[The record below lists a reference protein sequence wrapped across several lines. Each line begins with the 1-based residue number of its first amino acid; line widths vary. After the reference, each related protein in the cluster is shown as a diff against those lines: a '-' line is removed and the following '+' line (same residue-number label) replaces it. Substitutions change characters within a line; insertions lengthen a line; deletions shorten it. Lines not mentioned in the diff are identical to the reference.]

1 MKLFLKIA
9 AGFFIFMIVLIIGL
23 NLYFTDE
30 RLKNLILPEVR
41 ELTGSEVTVERMS
54 LTFFRTFPRFGVEI
68 NELNLPDPGGE
79 PVLSVEELLVSVELM
94 PLFRNE
100 LAISRLDIAR
110 PLMNYVVYADST
122 TNIDFLLEL
131 ADEDPEEV
139 DEDGFDI
146 TIPRFTI
153 RDAEIDYR
161 DETTDTHVTLA
172 DLDADISLRFSDLI
186 ETTIDARLGSLS
198 ARVEET
204 QYVENLS
211 LSLNQTSTIDM
222 ENEIVTLEE
231 GTFSIRGLA
240 LDLTGTIASWSADA
254 PELDLQFTSS
264 SDNFGELLRLAPPE
278 FDEMLAGLESR
289 GSLRLEGSVA
299 GRVSENEIPRFDLII
314 DVQDGYLQNPDLP
327 DAIEDIFIQIEV
339 NNDLAKIRE
348 FRARA
353 ADNSVTATGT
363 LERPLD
369 DDATFSIE
377 LDGDVDLA
385 TVSRFYPIGDFGI
398 EDLAGI
404 LQANATANGRIDL
417 PEDATF
423 SGTFTLSDGL
433 LQYADVP
440 RPIEDINARI
450 DANQDRITIEESGL
464 RAASNRLTLSGSI
477 LRPLDEN
484 QREIDLSANINFDLA
499 SVKEFYP
506 IDEDTLEMR
515 GQLEARIA
523 LRGQPD
529 PDQIENLLQQSTI
542 DLRDGYLA
550 HRMVAR
556 PLEDITLRAEA
567 TGTRLNISEGRFRT
581 GENNLS
587 MNGSITRYL
596 SDDPEFD
603 LNFDGN
609 AVLGDIATYYS
620 LEPWIQ
626 ELSGEAVMSL
636 NARGPAGD
644 PTQIALNGSLEVSNV
659 SASGDSI
666 PLPVTELN
674 GKLSINPQEM
684 TLENFTMKYGSSD
697 INLEGRLQRYLG
709 FLEEEHESEE
719 TMPRITG
726 SYHSRLLNM
735 DEMIDWDEEADED
748 PLPINLPN
756 ITGTVDAR
764 IDQLIIFDLSVTDIE
779 GRGRISPGQ
788 IVMDEAVASMYEGKA
803 EGRMEWNVPDPLR
816 TNLRFVGSLTDLRAE
831 TFFQETGFL
840 GADRSFY
847 QYISG
852 GFSAEIDYY
861 TEMDETVTPD
871 IETTVATGSFGMS
884 RANMRGHPI
893 QMRIASFLRASELE
907 SVNLDEW
914 AATFEIEN
922 SVLTMNDLRLTSD
935 NIGIELDG
943 TQHLVNN
950 EISYTATL
958 LLPERFKS
966 GIASVISRQ
975 AAEALQRD
983 DGTLA
988 VPVRITGTSDNPTVR
1003 PDTSVIEDVIRGRVR
1018 DGASDAI
1025 RRLFRSN

>member
-9 AGFFIFMIVLIIGL
+9 AGFLIFMIVLIIGL

-30 RLKNLILPEVR
+30 RLKNMILPEVR

-54 LTFFRTFPRFGVEI
+54 LTFFRTFPRFGVELD
-68 NELNLPDPGGE
+68 ELNMPDPDGE
-79 PVLSVEELLVSVELM
+79 PVLSVEELLVSVELR

-100 LAISRLDIAR
+100 LAISRLDITR
-110 PLMNYVVYADST
+110 PLMNYVVYEDST

-131 ADEDPEEV
+131 AEDEPEEV
-139 DEDGFDI
+139 EDGFDI
-146 TIPRFTI
+146 TIPRFTV
-153 RDAEIDYR
+153 RGAGLAYLDQTSDTQID
-161 DETTDTHVTLA
+161 LA
-172 DLDADISLRFSDLI
+172 DLDADISLRFADLI

-198 ARVEET
+198 MRAGDT
-204 QYVENLS
+204 QYLENLS
-211 LSLNQTSTIDM
+211 LSLVQTSTIDM

-240 LDLTGTIASWSADA
+240 LDLTGTIAPWSADE
-254 PELDLQFTSS
+254 PEVDLQFASS

-278 FDEMLAGLESR
+278 FDDMLAGLETR

-299 GRVSENEIPRFDLII
+299 GRISENELPRFDLII

-327 DAIEDIFIQIEV
+327 DAIEDIFIQVEV
-339 NNDLAKIRE
+339 NNDLATIRE

-353 ADNSVTATGT
+353 ADNTVTATGT
-363 LERPLD
+363 LERPLE

-398 EDLAGI
+398 EDLAGV
-404 LQANATANGRIDL
+404 LQANATANGRIDM

-423 SGTFTLSDGL
+423 SGTFILSEGL

-450 DANQDRITIEESGL
+450 DANQDRIRIEESGF
-464 RAASNRLTLSGSI
+464 RAASNRLTMSGSV
-477 LRPLDEN
+477 LRPLDED

-499 SVKEFYP
+499 SIKEFYP

-542 DLRDGYLA
+542 ELLDGYLA

-626 ELSGEAVMSL
+626 ELSGDAVMSL

-659 SASGDSI
+659 SARGDSI

-674 GKLSINPQEM
+674 GKLSINPEEM

-726 SYHSRLLNM
+726 SYHSALLNM

-756 ITGTVDAR
+756 LTGSVDAR
-764 IDQLIIFDLSVTDIE
+764 IDQLIIFDLSVTDIS
-779 GRGRISPGQ
+779 GRGRITPNQ
-788 IVMDEAVASMYEGKA
+788 IIMDEAVASMYEGKA

-831 TFFQETGFL
+831 TFFEETGFL
-840 GADRSFY
+840 GTDRSFY
-847 QYISG
+847 QYVSG
-852 GFSAEIDYY
+852 GFSADIDYY

-871 IETTVATGSFGMS
+871 IETTVATGSFGMT
-884 RANMRGHPI
+884 RANMSGHPI

-966 GIASVISRQ
+966 GIASVISSQ

-988 VPVRITGTSDNPTVR
+988 VPIRITGTSDNPTVR
-1003 PDTSVIEDVIRGRVR
+1003 PDTSVIEDVIRDRVR